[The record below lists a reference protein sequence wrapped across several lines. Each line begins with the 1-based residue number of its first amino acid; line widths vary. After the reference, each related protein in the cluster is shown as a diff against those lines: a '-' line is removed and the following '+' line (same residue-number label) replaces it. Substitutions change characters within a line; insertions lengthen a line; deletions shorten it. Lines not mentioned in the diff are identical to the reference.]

1 MNTIVG
7 CNLADAAASL
17 EQLASLESQM
27 IASADTISNALLS
40 GNKLMACGNGGS
52 AADASHLTTEFV
64 SRFNHERRPYPA
76 ISLTAHGGDLTAIGN
91 DYEFNEI
98 FARQIQAFGKSG
110 DVLTAFTTSGHSE
123 NVRRALLAA
132 NALQLTTI
140 AFLGRDGGACAGLAD
155 IELIVTSNVTARI
168 QEGHKFLLH
177 TICELVEERLSAHS

>member
-1 MNTIVG
+1 MNTVVD
-7 CNLADAAASL
+7 CNLADAAATL
-17 EQLASLESQM
+17 RQLGTLESQM
-27 IASADTISNALLS
+27 LASADTISNVLSS

-64 SRFNHERRPYPA
+64 SRFNRERRPYPA
-76 ISLTAHGGDLTAIGN
+76 ISLNVHGGDLTAIGN

-98 FARQIQAFGKSG
+98 FARQIQAFGNSG

-132 NALQLTTI
+132 KALQLKTI

-155 IELIVTSNVTARI
+155 IELIVSSKVTARI
-168 QEGHKFLLH
+168 QEGHTFLLH
-177 TICELVEERLSAHS
+177 TICELVEERLSALG